1 MGKLNFKNGQ
11 VEDYTIVLS
20 NRELQKQG
28 QISNVKSVKHNGNLA
43 SAQVINF
50 TVYKHQLFPDREEE
64 NFPYESIEAYQDY
77 IWENLVDFK
86 VVYVKELNENFEIRV
101 SIDDANDT
109 IKTITGT

>member
-28 QISNVKSVKHNGNLA
+28 QISNVKGVKHNGNLA

-77 IWENLVDFK
+77 IDMEMDRGIRRGGNNYKRLVLE
-86 VVYVKELNENFEIRV
+86 V
-101 SIDDANDT
+101 
-109 IKTITGT
+109 